1 MGLTKAA
8 AAYIL
13 LLALVLL
20 PQPSLAEDVCGPR
33 LVENRAYTICM
44 VDTRTHKIQLF
55 WKGSNGTPVGSF
67 ERLRQLSEGRNL
79 TFAMNAGM
87 YHSDMA
93 PVGLYVENGAQQKP
107 LNLSGGDGNF
117 YLKPNGVFYVSGTTA
132 GVMETSRFDKLNL
145 KAEFATQSGPMLVID
160 GQVHPKFSA
169 SGTSRK
175 VRNGVGVRDKS
186 TVIFAISEEP
196 VTFSEFAAL
205 FKQLGCANALFL
217 DGSISSLYAPSL
229 NRMDQHYPLGP
240 IIGAT
245 PLR

>member
-1 MGLTKAA
+1 MGLTKASA
-8 AAYIL
+8 ACSL
-13 LLALVLL
+13 FLQLVLL
-20 PQPSLAEDVCGPR
+20 PQVSLAEDICSPR
-33 LVENRAYTICM
+33 LIENRAYTTCV
-44 VDTRTHKIQLF
+44 VDTRTHRIELF
-55 WKGSNGTPVGSF
+55 WKESNGTPVGSF
-67 ERLRQLSEGRNL
+67 ERLRELPAGSKL

-117 YLKPNGVFYVSGTTA
+117 FLKPNGVFYVSGRTA
-132 GVMETSRFDKLNL
+132 VVMETSRFDKLGP
-145 KAEFATQSGPMLVID
+145 KADFATQSGPMLVID
-160 GQVHPKFSA
+160 GQVHPRFSA

-175 VRNGVGVRDKS
+175 IRNGVGVRDEN
-186 TVIFAISEEP
+186 TVVFAISEEP

-229 NRMDQHYPLGP
+229 NRMDRHYPLGP
-240 IIGAT
+240 IIGIT
-245 PLR
+245 PLW